1 MRHPPRSTLSDPLLP
16 NRTCFR
22 SRLVGR
28 AKRAAGSR
36 QVPGV
41 AVYVETHRHHA
52 LSESAKDCVMQ
63 ALRLAEQLG
72 GDTAIL
78 HGNDI
83 TAEILAFARSR
94 NVSQIVIG
102 RTRRS
107 RRSRLF
113 RRTDRKSVV

>member
-1 MRHPPRSTLSDPLLP
+1 MRAHAIAGPWPARERIMVCIGPESGAL
-16 NRTCFR
+16 
-22 SRLVGR
+22 RLVR
-28 AKRAAGSR
+28 TAKRAAEHR
-36 QVPGV
+36 QVPWV

-52 LSESAKDCVMQ
+52 LSESAKDCVIQ

-94 NVSQIVIG
+94 NDIG
-102 RTRRS
+102 RAH
-107 RRSRLF
+107 
-113 RRTDRKSVV
+113 V